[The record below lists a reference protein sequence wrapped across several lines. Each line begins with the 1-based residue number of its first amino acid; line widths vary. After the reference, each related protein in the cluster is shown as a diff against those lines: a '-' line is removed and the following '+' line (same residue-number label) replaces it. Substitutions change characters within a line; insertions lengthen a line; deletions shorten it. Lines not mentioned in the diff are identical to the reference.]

1 MGLKQASIQRG
12 RSEMLPLPRL
22 TFDGLLSYVALA
34 GGLALGFAIFKP
46 PMDAIENAFKKRA

>member
-1 MGLKQASIQRG
+1 
-12 RSEMLPLPRL
+12 MLPLPTL

-46 PMDAIENAFKKRA
+46 PMDSIENAFKKRA

>member
-1 MGLKQASIQRG
+1 
-12 RSEMLPLPRL
+12 MLPLPTL

-46 PMDAIENAFKKRA
+46 PMDAIENAFQKRA